1 METRTRR
8 LMPFLKRIVVSGTRL
23 DFSSLS
29 SSRIRTRGGREDSRE
44 SPECFSSWS
53 NRRFGRTLSRE
64 NTNLHQSRRRRRS
77 AALLVLVVAVLRQY
91 LLLLLLL
98 LLRYREFSLSLSLSF
113 SLSLKV
119 KRARVKGASFRCS
132 LFFSSSHLHLHHLD
146 DGGVFFWRCWSSWSS
161 SWSWSS
167 SKSSGQESLLIA
179 VVRPLL

>member
-98 LLRYREFSLSLSLSF
+98 LLRYREFSLSLSF

-119 KRARVKGASFRCS
+119 KRARVKGASFRS

-161 SWSWSS
+161 S
-167 SKSSGQESLLIA
+167 KSSGQESLIA